1 MYKKLLGILV
11 IAVFLIIS
19 VGAISAA
26 DSVSVKVTW
35 DGDAPDHVTV
45 NLIKDGK
52 VVDSAQLSAS
62 NSWKTTFK
70 VDDDGL
76 YKVSE
81 IVSDDYS
88 YSVSGN
94 ANSGFV
100 ISNKLVKTADVL
112 GASEDEAIA
121 DSSADD
127 VLEDNSSD
135 VENST
140 ETGDT
145 NTTDDSNVTDDTNVT
160 DDETDGTDTEDES
173 EEVNETITTTITEHQ
188 VTKLVKQVDKKK
200 PVNNT
205 TKVKNR
211 NTGFPVAVLV
221 CAVFAAAF
229 VPFTRKK

>member
-1 MYKKLLGILV
+1 M
-11 IAVFLIIS
+11 
-19 VGAISAA
+19 
-26 DSVSVKVTW
+26 
-35 DGDAPDHVTV
+35 
-45 NLIKDGK
+45 
-52 VVDSAQLSAS
+52 
-62 NSWKTTFK
+62 
-70 VDDDGL
+70 
-76 YKVSE
+76 
-81 IVSDDYS
+81 
-88 YSVSGN
+88 SGN

-145 NTTDDSNVTDDTNVT
+145 NTTDDSNVTDDTNVA